1 MIRAS
6 QDIVSTLLDVLK
18 SQLVGHAVEN
28 LIKSGGSRWFGSMNK
43 IG

>member
-6 QDIVSTLLDVLK
+6 QDIVSTLL
-18 SQLVGHAVEN
+18 QPVGHAVGN